1 MLNLA
6 ETDDT
11 PLSRPLDTVSPSQVI
26 VALLQI
32 AAVTLVV
39 RLLFALFPGERS

>member
-1 MLNLA
+1 MLNA
-6 ETDDT
+6 TETDDT
-11 PLSRPLDTVSPSQVI
+11 PLSRLPDSISQSQVI